1 MKFLNNRELN
11 IILDIVLDLIV
22 ECYILW
28 NMKILLM
35 IKLGLAIKKIL
46 NIYGFNLLDYLSNEN
61 ALLMEYAERKILAL
75 RKDNAMMKQYLDKK
89 DELKLLRP
97 NLTIELSNE
106 FEDRN
111 KYEGEIAKIAG
122 SIDQTEQ
129 EKDDATLLNI
139 SLFIL
144 YRPFFPV
151 LFEISLLL
159 SSKSLIR
166 FILNF
171 QI

>member
-129 EKDDATLLNI
+129 EKDDVYLYYTGHSFQFYLKFLYFYLL
-139 SLFIL
+139 
-144 YRPFFPV
+144 
-151 LFEISLLL
+151 SLLL
-159 SSKSLIR
+159 DLY
-166 FILNF
+166 
-171 QI
+171 

>member
-61 ALLMEYAERKILAL
+61 ALLMEYAERKILVL
-75 RKDNAMMKQYLDKK
+75 RKDNAMMKKYLDKK
-89 DELKLLRP
+89 DELKL
-97 NLTIELSNE
+97 
-106 FEDRN
+106 
-111 KYEGEIAKIAG
+111 
-122 SIDQTEQ
+122 
-129 EKDDATLLNI
+129 
-139 SLFIL
+139 
-144 YRPFFPV
+144 
-151 LFEISLLL
+151 
-159 SSKSLIR
+159 
-166 FILNF
+166 
-171 QI
+171 

>member
-22 ECYILW
+22 ECYIQW

-129 EKDDATLLNI
+129 EKDDETKNIKTL
-139 SLFIL
+139 
-144 YRPFFPV
+144 
-151 LFEISLLL
+151 
-159 SSKSLIR
+159 K
-166 FILNF
+166 
-171 QI
+171 

>member
-46 NIYGFNLLDYLSNEN
+46 NIYGFNLPDYLSNGN
-61 ALLMEYAERKILAL
+61 AFLMEYAERKILAL

-129 EKDDATLLNI
+129 EKDDETKNIKTL
-139 SLFIL
+139 
-144 YRPFFPV
+144 
-151 LFEISLLL
+151 
-159 SSKSLIR
+159 K
-166 FILNF
+166 
-171 QI
+171 

>member
-46 NIYGFNLLDYLSNEN
+46 NIYGFNLLDYLSNGN
-61 ALLMEYAERKILAL
+61 ALLMEYAERKILVL
-75 RKDNAMMKQYLDKK
+75 RKDNAMIKKYLDKK

-97 NLTIELSNE
+97 NLTLELSNQ

-111 KYEGEIAKIAG
+111 KYESEIVKIAG

-129 EKDDATLLNI
+129 EKDDETKNLK
-139 SLFIL
+139 IL
-144 YRPFFPV
+144 
-151 LFEISLLL
+151 
-159 SSKSLIR
+159 K
-166 FILNF
+166 
-171 QI
+171 